1 MAANKKLKK
10 SINELI
16 MLAVLLILAVT
27 VWFIMLYN
35 PVMSETA
42 ELKKDMKADQD
53 SLDAIEKYRSMEVAA
68 QEKIKNLNEE
78 IIQWDERFP
87 PRGELVAIAKQ
98 IISFCHTNEIQ
109 LIEMQP
115 SLLELYAL
123 ENAGIRVAG
132 EFVYKQLFKLEL
144 QGRYMNLGRMLER
157 IDKLPFNVTVTDV
170 SMAAIPD
177 SRPKLDIE
185 LSMFLYVHQ

>member
-1 MAANKKLKK
+1 MAANKKLKQ

-16 MLAVLLILAVT
+16 MLVVLLVLAVT

-42 ELKKDMKADQD
+42 ELKKEMRADQD
-53 SLDAIEKYRSMEVAA
+53 SLEAIEKYRSMEMDA
-68 QEKIKNLNEE
+68 QEETKKLNEE
-78 IIQWDERFP
+78 IAQWDARFP
-87 PRGELVAIAKQ
+87 PRGELVAVAKQ
-98 IISFCHTNEIQ
+98 IISFCHNNEIQ
-109 LIEMQP
+109 LIDMQP

-123 ENAGIRVAG
+123 ENAGNKVAG
-132 EFVYKQLFKLEL
+132 EYVYKQLFNLEL

-177 SRPKLDIE
+177 SRPNLDID